1 MKNDFFT
8 YSRLKIEKDKE
19 EGRFDAAHNR
29 EMALRC
35 FVNILGKENLSL
47 VSR

>member
-29 EMALRC
+29 EMALPLLC
-35 FVNILGKENLSL
+35 QLLG
-47 VSR
+47 